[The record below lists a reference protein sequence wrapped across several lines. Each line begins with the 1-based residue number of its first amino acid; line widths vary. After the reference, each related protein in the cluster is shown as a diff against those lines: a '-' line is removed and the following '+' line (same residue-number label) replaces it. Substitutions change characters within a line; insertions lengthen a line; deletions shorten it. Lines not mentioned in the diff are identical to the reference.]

1 MPKSSFT
8 SFAAR
13 ETSQRRLRDARAEPT
28 AVDSDDFHGAA
39 MSSPEDSLQLARA
52 VDYIER
58 NLTSRTLTPASV
70 ADAVHVS
77 RSTLYRMF
85 EASGGVNRYI
95 VRARLDRA
103 WRDLSG
109 PGRARRV
116 SEVAFGLGFQSDAHF
131 CRAFRRAFGVTPGHV
146 NGVAHTAN
154 ERANRP
160 GSGGI
165 ADGPDASSSA

>member
-1 MPKSSFT
+1 M
-8 SFAAR
+8 
-13 ETSQRRLRDARAEPT
+13 QRRLRDALAKP
-28 AVDSDDFHGAA
+28 AVESDGFHGAA
-39 MSSPEDSLQLARA
+39 ASSPGHEEPLQLARA

-70 ADAVHVS
+70 ADAIHVS

-109 PGRARRV
+109 PGRVRRI

-131 CRAFRRAFGVTPGHV
+131 CRVFRRAFGVTPGQI
-146 NGVAHTAN
+146 NGAA
-154 ERANRP
+154 RA
-160 GSGGI
+160 
-165 ADGPDASSSA
+165 ADDGVSRSPNGPDVSSSA